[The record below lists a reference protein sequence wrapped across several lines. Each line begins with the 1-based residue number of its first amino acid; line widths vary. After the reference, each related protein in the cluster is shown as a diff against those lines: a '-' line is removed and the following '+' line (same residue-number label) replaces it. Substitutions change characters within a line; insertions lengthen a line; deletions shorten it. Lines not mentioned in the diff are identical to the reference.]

1 MTASH
6 PTTEP
11 SDRRIAVVGDARH
24 YVGPDLARM
33 LAVSDHDLVLGD
45 PSDELLAELEARG
58 ASVVAVEGG
67 SRLHRAEAS
76 ASLATAAM
84 ERFGR
89 IDAAVTASGRIM
101 GGRFVDSTLEQFD
114 DLVTGCLYAPFHFLQ
129 AMVPVMVERGSGQI
143 LIITSASGARPVYG
157 ASLYSATRAGANML
171 VRAVAEEVAR
181 KGVQINAV
189 GTNYMDFPE
198 FLAAT
203 GATDPAVRA
212 EVEAQVPMRRL
223 GRMDEFA
230 EFCRVFLD
238 GRSTF
243 TTGQYVSYAG
253 GWA

>member
-1 MTASH
+1 MSEMHSATDPTA
-6 PTTEP
+6 
-11 SDRRIAVVGDARH
+11 RRVAVVGDARH

-33 LAVSDHDLVLGD
+33 LARADHDLVLGD
-45 PSDELLAELEARG
+45 PTPELVTELEALG
-58 ASVVAVEGG
+58 ASVVPVEGG
-67 SRLHRAEAS
+67 SRLHLQEAS
-76 ASLATAAM
+76 IDLVTAAM
-84 ERFGR
+84 DRFGR

-114 DLVTGCLYAPFHFLQ
+114 ALVAGCLHAPFHFLQ
-129 AMVPVMVERGSGQI
+129 ATVPVMVERGSGQI
-143 LIITSASGARPVYG
+143 LIITSASGVRPVYG

-203 GATDPAVRA
+203 GATDPAVR
-212 EVEAQVPMRRL
+212 EKVEAQVPMRRL